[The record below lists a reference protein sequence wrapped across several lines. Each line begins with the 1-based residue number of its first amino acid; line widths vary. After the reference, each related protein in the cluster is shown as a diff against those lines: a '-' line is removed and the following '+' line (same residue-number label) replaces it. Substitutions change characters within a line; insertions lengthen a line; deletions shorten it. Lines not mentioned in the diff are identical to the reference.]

1 MNIEMTE
8 VPQQLFE
15 PGMIVNITCQTD
27 SANPPSVIVWTI
39 DSQIIT
45 SGPEY
50 MIITHEQ
57 KSSFNANLT
66 ISQLSFVAR
75 FHHSKHVFE
84 CSILGQSRLKQH
96 VSFCVIGK

>member
-8 VPQQLFE
+8 VPPQLLE

-45 SGPEY
+45 SGPDY
-50 MIITHEQ
+50 MIITHGQ
-57 KSSFNANLT
+57 KSSFNANIT
-66 ISQLSFVAR
+66 ISQLLFVAT
-75 FHHSKHVFE
+75 FNHSKHVFE
-84 CSILGQSRLKQH
+84 CAILGQSGLTQH